1 MIKPVNTPKI
11 NGVVC
16 SKTGVKAL
24 LYEENTKK
32 RVARH
37 FFTYMEVNKL
47 FIAIFNLFKGAVA
60 DFRKPHI
67 YNRSYNQK
75 DDADKP
81 DLRPR

>member
-37 FFTYMEVNKL
+37 FFTYMDVNKV
-47 FIAIFNLFKGAVA
+47 FISIFNLFKGLLLILEN
-60 DFRKPHI
+60 PI
-67 YNRSYNQK
+67 YITDRTTKRMIRTNRI
-75 DDADKP
+75 
-81 DLRPR
+81 

>member
-24 LYEENTKK
+24 FYEENTKK

-37 FFTYMEVNKL
+37 FFTYMDVNKV
-47 FIAIFNLFKGAVA
+47 FISIFNLFKGLLLILEN
-60 DFRKPHI
+60 PI
-67 YNRSYNQK
+67 YITDRTTKRMIRTNRI
-75 DDADKP
+75 
-81 DLRPR
+81 